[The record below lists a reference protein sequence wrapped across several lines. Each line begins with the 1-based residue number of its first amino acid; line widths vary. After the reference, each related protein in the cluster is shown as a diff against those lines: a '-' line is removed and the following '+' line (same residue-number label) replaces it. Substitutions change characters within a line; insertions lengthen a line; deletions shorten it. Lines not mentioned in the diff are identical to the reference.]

1 MNMQT
6 SNVMAPP
13 APKTLAQ
20 MKLPLAMM
28 RDILLKTMFR
38 RNETLVTELAKTICL
53 PVPVVQELV
62 DLARSQ
68 LLLEATGTMS
78 AGSGNEMGYQL
89 TDAGKARSLDALVPR
104 AIEYSGQVITVY
116 DPIVHSAAEEQ
127 SDDPNALRRTSGRYD
142 TRYVRCE
149 RPTVITGGEL
159 SLSMLDLVYN
169 KTARTYQAP
178 LQLKSTGGIFI
189 VDDLGRQAE
198 PPQALVNRW
207 IVPLEENKDIL
218 ALQSGEKFEVPFDTL
233 VIFSTNFHP
242 NEIFDRAALRRIFYK
257 IKIDGPNQ
265 EDFLKIFAM
274 MARKRKMPLD
284 EAALIHLLNNRYPE
298 IDNVYANYQPI
309 FLIDQ
314 MIAICEFEAIGVAG
328 CGRMGL
334 PMLQNLQAAGF
345 NARGFDVCD
354 VGVGTDPDAFAD
366 GLTTLITVVRDAD
379 ETDALLFDVQRLA
392 HAPSLHTIIISST
405 LSPNFVKG
413 LRNRVP
419 PHIRLI
425 DAPMSGAQLLTL
437 INASSGQNWL
447 ASGFDEIE
455 FARDGFADDNS
466 IGILFKDVA
475 AALDIAPDGAD
486 TDLPNTVQQ
495 AIKSLKPRA

>member
-1 MNMQT
+1 MQ
-6 SNVMAPP
+6 
-13 APKTLAQ
+13 
-20 MKLPLAMM
+20 LPTAMM

-38 RNETLVTELAKTICL
+38 MNLDLVTKLAKVVCL

-62 DLARSQ
+62 DLARGQ

-78 AGSGNEMGYQL
+78 ASSGNEMGYQL
-89 TDAGKARSLDALVPR
+89 TDAGKARALDALAQSEYFGAMPVPLDVYREQIKRQSIRNIHVTKDQLTTAMGHLILPDDLLDNLGPAVGAGRSILMYGPPGNGKSSISNGIRDALGDKIYVPR

-127 SDDPNALRRTSGRYD
+127 VDDPNSLRRTSGRYD

-159 SLSMLDLVYN
+159 SLDMLDLVYN
-169 KTARTYQAP
+169 ETARTYQAP

-198 PPQALVNRW
+198 PPQSLVNRW

-242 NEIFDRAALRRIFYK
+242 NEIFDKAALRRIFYK

-284 EAALIHLLNNRYPE
+284 EASLIHLLNNRYPE
-298 IDNVYANYQPI
+298 IDNIYANYQPI

-314 MIAICEFEAIGVAG
+314 MIAICEFEGIPYQ
-328 CGRMGL
+328 MT
-334 PMLQNLQAAGF
+334 PE
-345 NARGFDVCD
+345 
-354 VGVGTDPDAFAD
+354 
-366 GLTTLITVVRDAD
+366 LIDRAW
-379 ETDALLFDVQRLA
+379 A
-392 HAPSLHTIIISST
+392 
-405 LSPNFVKG
+405 NMFVKEE
-413 LRNRVP
+413 
-419 PHIRLI
+419 HI
-425 DAPMSGAQLLTL
+425 
-437 INASSGQNWL
+437 
-447 ASGFDEIE
+447 
-455 FARDGFADDNS
+455 
-466 IGILFKDVA
+466 VH
-475 AALDIAPDGAD
+475 
-486 TDLPNTVQQ
+486 
-495 AIKSLKPRA
+495 